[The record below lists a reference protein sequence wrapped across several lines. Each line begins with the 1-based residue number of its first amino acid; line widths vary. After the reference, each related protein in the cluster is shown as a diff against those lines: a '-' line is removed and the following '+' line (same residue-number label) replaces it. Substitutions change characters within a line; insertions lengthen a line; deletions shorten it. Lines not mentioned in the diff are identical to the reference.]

1 MATRLGIYTGINMK
15 NVIILHGS
23 CDKEEYYSDDFLVVM
38 FTGYTLSCKEFSCQL
53 LPLNGIDAE
62 ELELVFHIPLH
73 VNGIF
78 RMSILGEEFLQ
89 GNYIRA
95 HRISQIESSD
105 ILFSF
110 EDRQNRIGRSPA
122 ICPEQACR
130 AR

>member
-1 MATRLGIYTGINMK
+1 
-15 NVIILHGS
+15 
-23 CDKEEYYSDDFLVVM
+23 M
-38 FTGYTLSCKEFSCQL
+38 FTGYTFSYEEFSCQL
-53 LPLNGIDAE
+53 LPLNGLDAK
-62 ELELVFHIPLH
+62 ELELVFQILLH

-78 RMSILGEEFLQ
+78 RMSILGDEFLQ